1 MNEDNRALEY
11 NACFLPL
18 LSMGRVLG
26 EYGMSPHHEGLAL
39 RANFKNVR
47 KL

>member
-18 LSMGRVLG
+18 LSMGLVLG
-26 EYGMSPHHEGLAL
+26 EYRMSPQHEGLAL
-39 RANFKNVR
+39 KANIKNVR
-47 KL
+47 NL